1 MKHITVA
8 AAVIHDE
15 QGRIIATPRG
25 YGPWR
30 GWWEFPGGKV
40 EAGEP
45 PEEAVRRE
53 IFEEL
58 DTRIA
63 VEKLLDTIEWDYP
76 EFHLTMHCYLSH
88 VEDGE
93 LTLREHAAARWLK
106 PEELNSV
113 RWLPAD
119 LSLIE
124 QLKPQKSLKE
134 K

>member
-15 QGRIIATPRG
+15 QGRIIATQRG

-63 VEKLLDTIEWDYP
+63 VEKLLDTIEWD
-76 EFHLTMHCYLSH
+76 
-88 VEDGE
+88 
-93 LTLREHAAARWLK
+93 
-106 PEELNSV
+106 
-113 RWLPAD
+113 
-119 LSLIE
+119 
-124 QLKPQKSLKE
+124 
-134 K
+134 